1 VGRKIN
7 LTKLDMILPWAGSWI
22 AGWVDEYFQRYILFL
37 VSADDLRDASITKAG
52 KATKPGT

>member
-1 VGRKIN
+1 MGRKIN
-7 LTKLDMILPWAGSWI
+7 LTKLDMILPWAGSCI
-22 AGWVDEYFQRYILFL
+22 AGWVDEYFQRYIL